1 MHNNNYMNAVAKP
14 CSKTDDFFVNM
25 LIEAQL
31 SQDSRLSTYSDGC
44 YCPGKVVTYECTVAL
59 DGGEG
64 GSTIWRG
71 GAFHCQNGAAMEF
84 SLFHYRYSLPEGVSQ
99 SCNDGAIVGRSVEVE
114 NDTNSLSYT
123 SQLDVEL
130 TSDLLSTWIECV
142 YDNGT
147 EETVV
152 GSLNIMAGI

>member
-1 MHNNNYMNAVAKP
+1 MQPSN
-14 CSKTDDFFVNM
+14 
-25 LIEAQL
+25 E
-31 SQDSRLSTYSDGC
+31 C
-44 YCPGKVVTYECTVAL
+44 YCPGKVVTYECTVVHVGGG
-59 DGGEG
+59 GGEG
-64 GSTIWRG
+64 GSTVWRG
-71 GAFHCQNGAAMEF
+71 GAFHCQDGTTMEL
-84 SLFHYRYSLPEGVSQ
+84 SLLHYRYSLPEAVNQ
-99 SCNDGAIVGRSVEVE
+99 SCNDGAIVGRSVKVE

-152 GSLNIMAGI
+152 GSLNIMAGMKVISNLINLHLHSTICTNKKSSRLYSL